1 MYDRGGLVGPGISSL
16 TNLLP
21 LASGCPAPRR
31 WIATN
36 CVDFYNE
43 VSILYELCAEDA
55 EARFQHPGDGFPPN
69 FEYRWADAK
78 NPKPIR
84 CTSGEYVSHVL
95 SVS

>member
-1 MYDRGGLVGPGISSL
+1 
-16 TNLLP
+16 
-21 LASGCPAPRR
+21 
-31 WIATN
+31 
-36 CVDFYNE
+36 VDFYNE
-43 VSILYELCAEDA
+43 VSILYELCAMDA

-95 SVS
+95 SVSLEFAPCAALALCVFRGADVSLTNPTVVLR